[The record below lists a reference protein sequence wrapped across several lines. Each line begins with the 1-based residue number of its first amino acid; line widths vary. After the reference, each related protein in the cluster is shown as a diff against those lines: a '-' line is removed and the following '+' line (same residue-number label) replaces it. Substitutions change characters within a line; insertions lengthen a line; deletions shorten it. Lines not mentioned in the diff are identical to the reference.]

1 MKVAL
6 FILFYTVFYVSSAF
20 SSSLLQSHFKGK
32 LSQTSPKEI
41 VSYHWDGFYT
51 GLILGGQ
58 FGRSSDKTGAFGY
71 NADNDK
77 WDYNEAGFNAG
88 AEFGYNYSWH
98 RLAIGPEIELGYL
111 GMGGSGAQPNS
122 PGLDTVGKSSSDFY
136 TTFRA
141 RLGAVFD
148 RSLIFAT
155 GGVIGVNYK
164 KQIVD
169 SCNIAPCGGSTVDAQ
184 KNDFT
189 WGYTVGGGIEH
200 LLDKGW
206 SAKLECLYF
215 SLNDQSFS
223 GATNLGNTYDWT
235 GQTLG
240 YIIRGGLN
248 YHF

>member
-6 FILFYTVFYVSSAF
+6 FILSYAVFCVPSAF
-20 SSSLLQSHFKGK
+20 SKSWQTPSQEIASHIW
-32 LSQTSPKEI
+32 T
-41 VSYHWDGFYT
+41 GFYT
-51 GLILGGQ
+51 GLILGAQ
-58 FGRSSDKTGAFGY
+58 VGRSSDKTGDFGY

-77 WDYNEAGFNAG
+77 WDYNEAGFNGG
-88 AEFGYNYSWH
+88 AEFGYSYSWH
-98 RLAIGPEIELGYL
+98 RLVIGPEIELGYL
-111 GMGGSGAQPNS
+111 NMGGNGAQPDS
-122 PGLDTVGKSSSDFY
+122 PGLDTIGKSSSDFY

-141 RLGAVFD
+141 RLGAALG
-148 RSLIFAT
+148 RYLLFAT

-164 KQIVD
+164 KQVVD
-169 SCNIAPCGGSTVDAQ
+169 SCNIAPCGGGTVYAQ
-184 KNDFT
+184 KNDFV

-200 LLDKGW
+200 LFEKGW

-215 SLNDQSFS
+215 NLNSQRFS
-223 GATNLGNTYDWT
+223 GTTNFGNTYDWS

>member
-1 MKVAL
+1 MKVVL
-6 FILFYTVFYVSSAF
+6 FILFYTVFYISNAF
-20 SSSLLQSHFKGK
+20 SSSSLQANFKD
-32 LSQTSPKEI
+32 KEM
-41 VSYHWDGFYT
+41 VSYHWDGLYS

-58 FGRSSDKTGAFGY
+58 FGRSSDTTGAFGY

-77 WDYNEAGFNAG
+77 WSYHEAGFNAG
-88 AEFGYNYSWH
+88 AELGYNYAWH
-98 RLAIGPEIELGYL
+98 RLVIGPVIELGYI
-111 GMGGSGAQPNS
+111 GMNGRGAQPNS
-122 PGLDTVGKSSSDFY
+122 PGLDTLGKNSSDFY
-136 TTFRA
+136 AAFRG
-141 RLGAVFD
+141 RLGAVFG

-155 GGVIGVNYK
+155 GGGIGVNDE
-164 KQIVD
+164 KQIID
-169 SCNIAPCGGSTVDAQ
+169 SCNIAPCGGGTVNAQ

-215 SLNDQSFS
+215 NLNSQTFS
-223 GATNLGNTYDWT
+223 GTTNLGNTYDWT

-240 YIIRGGLN
+240 YMIRAALD